1 MKNMCRT
8 FTFAAVALTAVMSLS
23 LVACDD
29 SSSAKDDAPIS
40 SSENDDTPLSSAM
53 DETPASSESNNQSDH
68 EASPLPNMPCA
79 DTLMIDGHYFRGI
92 DAFYKCEDN
101 KWSYVDEKDIPP
113 DTKIPYVSL
122 ESDKAIWKLNKC
134 TPENDGAVQSV
145 WDGNPKYGAMCY
157 YKCEGSSWVQG
168 DITLTCNTADAQVG
182 DTCVTHPSINIFQ
195 AGMNPDAGELVFVYK
210 GDGVWE
216 RSLNTSP
223 DSTETPVDSVTAPVD
238 TAAAE

>member
-1 MKNMCRT
+1 MKNMHRVFSLAT
-8 FTFAAVALTAVMSLS
+8 VAFVATISIS

-29 SSSAKDDAPIS
+29 TSSASNDEPSS
-40 SSENDDTPLSSAM
+40 SSENGETPSSSSAM
-53 DETPASSESNNQSDH
+53 EEIPA
-68 EASPLPNMPCA
+68 ALLPNMPCA

-92 DAFYKCEDN
+92 DVIYKCEDN

-122 ESDKAIWKLNKC
+122 EGDKAIWKLNKC

>member
-1 MKNMCRT
+1 MKNMHRVFSLAT
-8 FTFAAVALTAVMSLS
+8 VAFVATISIS
-23 LVACDD
+23 LVACDND
-29 SSSAKDDAPIS
+29 SSSAKDETPS
-40 SSENDDTPLSSAM
+40 SSSAM
-53 DETPASSESNNQSDH
+53 EEIPA
-68 EASPLPNMPCA
+68 ALLPNMPCA

-92 DAFYKCEDN
+92 DVIYKCEDN

-122 ESDKAIWKLNKC
+122 EGDKAIWKLNKC